1 MFQCWSLL
9 CFVCCMNVGE
19 VRGSEPQYIFLLF
32 RDVGAAF
39 RCNRS
44 CRFSVQ
50 PAYSRGCIFSFNTGA
65 GRKYNTVSQVT
76 MQVALASCK
85 QKQPVQT
92 HQISFSRPI
101 SVASTPVSLCSA
113 LVLLCLPQI
122 GTGKA
127 LFLNLQDHEECVIA
141 CV

>member
-1 MFQCWSLL
+1 M
-9 CFVCCMNVGE
+9 
-19 VRGSEPQYIFLLF
+19 R
-32 RDVGAAF
+32 
-39 RCNRS
+39 
-44 CRFSVQ
+44 
-50 PAYSRGCIFSFNTGA
+50 
-65 GRKYNTVSQVT
+65 
-76 MQVALASCK
+76 VALASCK

-101 SVASTPVSLCSA
+101 SVAQFSLCSA

-127 LFLNLQDHEECVIA
+127 LFLNLQDHECVIA